1 MFNESNTVEAYLHDL
16 LSGLAKSPSPQP
28 FSQGERGFTGVQQPR
43 AHYSPL
49 PPGERPG
56 VRGLGWHRVAGA
68 DIPRQPQDAFVEPWV
83 REALIR
89 LNPEIAARPDLADE
103 VLYRLRAIVL
113 SVRSDGLIRANEEMT
128 AWLRGERSM
137 PFGENNAHVP
147 VRLIDF
153 DPSASSGLDQNQY
166 VVTQQFTFRAGPPS
180 PPAPLPGGE
189 GSKYAERRADLVLL
203 VNGFPLVLIEAKT
216 PTRAA
221 VSWVDGALQVHD
233 DYEKSVPE
241 LFVCNVFSVATEGKE
256 YHYGSLGLPVKDWGP
271 WRPDSPLP
279 PGEGLG
285 VRERSPPGEGSG
297 VRERHDPLPDDLKA
311 FARQLRQGQTDAEQ
325 LIWRLLRDRRLR
337 GMKFRRQHPVA
348 PFVLDFYCH
357 EARLAVELDGGQHV
371 ERTARDDERTAFL
384 SRQGI
389 RVLRFWNNDVLQ
401 NTEAV
406 LEAVWRALEK
416 LPSSPALLPGGEGR
430 KALTPNPSPGG
441 LRSLTPNPSPGGR
454 GELSGLQRAAESM
467 LRPHVVLDILASFTL
482 FATDKKRRRIK
493 IICRYQQYEA
503 ANKIVERV
511 LAGAPRKGLIWHFQG
526 SGKSLLMV
534 FAAQKLRLHPRLKNP
549 TVLIVVDRIDLDTQI
564 TGTFTGADIP
574 NLEKADSRE
583 KLRQLLAQDVRKIII
598 TTIFKFAD
606 VDTEADGVLNPRG
619 NIIALVDEAH
629 RTQEGD
635 LGRKMRDALPNAFL
649 FGLTGT
655 PINRFDRNTF
665 YAFGADEDEKGYLSR
680 YGFEESIR
688 DGATL
693 KLHFEPRLLEL
704 HIDKAAID
712 AAFKEMT
719 GGLSD
724 LDRDTLGKTAA
735 RMSVLVKTPER
746 IRRVCEDIVQHFR
759 NKVEPNG
766 FKGQI
771 VTFDRES
778 CLLYKAE
785 LDKLLPPEASAVV
798 MTVNSNELAY
808 KPFARGRDEE
818 ERLLDRFRDPG
829 DPLQLLIVTAKLL
842 TGFDAPILQ
851 AMYLDKP
858 LRDHTLLQAICRVNR
873 TYSEQKTHGLIV
885 DYLGIF
891 DDVARALEFDEKGIT
906 AVVSNIQELKDRL
919 PEAMQKCL
927 AFFAGVDRGVEGY
940 EGLIAAQQ
948 CLPNNEVRDHF
959 AAAYSL
965 LGKLWEAISPD
976 PVLGQYER
984 DYKWLSQ
991 VYQSVRPSSGHG
1003 KLIWHAL
1010 GAKTIELIHQN
1021 VHVDAVR
1028 DDLDTL
1034 VLDADLLEAVLSNPN
1049 KTKEIEIKVARRLR
1063 RHLGNPKFKA
1073 LSERLDALRDRFES
1087 GVLNSVEFLKAL
1099 LQLAREVLQAEKETP
1114 PEEDE
1119 DRGKAALTD
1128 LFNEVKTAETPILVE
1143 RVVADIDEIVRQV
1156 RFDGWQATSAGER
1169 LVKQA
1174 LRKTLFKYR
1183 LHADEELFEKAY
1195 SYIRQYY

>member
-1 MFNESNTVEAYLHDL
+1 MTGFTEANTVEAYLYDL
-16 LSGLAKSPSPQP
+16 LSGPAKPIPANV
-28 FSQGERGFTGVQQPR
+28 VQEPEATYGR
-43 AHYSPL
+43 SHK
-49 PPGERPG
+49 GI
-56 VRGLGWHRVAGA
+56 GWRRVASA
-68 DIPRQPQDAFVEPWV
+68 DIPRQHQDVLVESWV

-89 LNPEIAARPDLADE
+89 LNPEIAAQPDRADE
-103 VLYRLRAIVL
+103 VLYKLRAIVL
-113 SVRSDGLIRANEEMT
+113 AVRSDGLIRANEEFT

-137 PFGENNAHVP
+137 PFGQNNEHVP

-153 DPSASSGLDQNQY
+153 DNLDQNQY
-166 VVTQQFTFRAGPPS
+166 VVTQQFTFRAGS
-180 PPAPLPGGE
+180 
-189 GSKYAERRADLVLL
+189 AERRADLVLL
-203 VNGFPLVLIEAKT
+203 VNGLPLVLIEAKT
-216 PTRAA
+216 PTRSA

-233 DYEKSVPE
+233 DYEKHVPE

-256 YHYGSLGLPVKDWGP
+256 YRYGSLGLPIKDWGP
-271 WRPDSPLP
+271 WNLEDDGDALKHPLK
-279 PGEGLG
+279 GL
-285 VRERSPPGEGSG
+285 
-297 VRERHDPLPDDLKA
+297 
-311 FARQLRQGQTDAEQ
+311 
-325 LIWRLLRDRRLR
+325 
-337 GMKFRRQHPVA
+337 
-348 PFVLDFYCH
+348 
-357 EARLAVELDGGQHV
+357 
-371 ERTARDDERTAFL
+371 
-384 SRQGI
+384 
-389 RVLRFWNNDVLQ
+389 
-401 NTEAV
+401 
-406 LEAVWRALEK
+406 K
-416 LPSSPALLPGGEGR
+416 L
-430 KALTPNPSPGG
+430 
-441 LRSLTPNPSPGGR
+441 
-454 GELSGLQRAAESM
+454 AAESM
-467 LRPHVVLDILASFTL
+467 LRPHVVLDILANFTL
-482 FATDKKRRRIK
+482 FATNKKKQRIK

-511 LAGAPRKGLIWHFQG
+511 LAGYPKKGLIWHFQG

-549 TVLIVVDRIDLDTQI
+549 TVLIVVDRVDLDTQI

-574 NLEKADSRE
+574 NLEKADSRD

-598 TTIFKFAD
+598 TTIFKFG
-606 VDTEADGVLNPRG
+606 EADGVLNDRG

-665 YAFGADEDEKGYLSR
+665 YAFGAEEDDKGYLSR

-724 LDRDTLGKTAA
+724 LDRDNLGKTAA
-735 RMSVLVKTPER
+735 KMAVLVKTPER
-746 IRRVCEDIVQHFR
+746 IGRVCEDIVQHFQS
-759 NKVEPNG
+759 KVEPNG

-778 CLLYKAE
+778 CLLYKQE
-785 LDKLLPPEASAVV
+785 LDKLLPPEASDIV
-798 MTVNSNELAY
+798 MTVNANEPQYKAY
-808 KPFARGRDEE
+808 ARTRDEE
-818 ERLLDRFRDPG
+818 ERLLDRFRDPN
-829 DPLQLLIVTAKLL
+829 DPLKLIIVTSKLL

-891 DDVARALEFDEKGIT
+891 DDVAKALEFDDKSVT

-927 AFFAGVDRGVEGY
+927 AFFAGVDRTVEGY

-948 CLPNNEVRDHF
+948 CLPNNEVRDNF
-959 AAAYSL
+959 AVEYSL
-965 LGKLWEAISPD
+965 LNKLWEAISPD
-976 PVLGQYER
+976 PILGEYEK

-991 VYQSVRPSSGHG
+991 VYQSVQPSSGHG
-1003 KLIWHAL
+1003 KLIWHSL

-1034 VLDADLLEAVLSNPN
+1034 VLDADLLEAVLSNPDP
-1049 KTKEIEIKVARRLR
+1049 KKVKEIEIKVARRLR
-1063 RHLGNPKFKA
+1063 KHLGNPKFKA

-1087 GVLNSVEFLKAL
+1087 GVLNSVEFLKQL
-1099 LQLAREVLQAEKETP
+1099 LQLAKEVLQAEKETP

-1119 DRGKAALTD
+1119 DRGKAALTE
-1128 LFNEVKTAETPILVE
+1128 LFNEVKTAETPIMVE
-1143 RVVADIDEIVRQV
+1143 RVVADIDEIVRLV
-1156 RFDGWQATSAGER
+1156 RFPGWQDTLAGER
-1169 LVKQA
+1169 EIKKA
-1174 LRKTLFKYR
+1174 LRKSLFKYK

>member
-1 MFNESNTVEAYLHDL
+1 MRRVQVAFNESNTVEAYLYDL
-16 LSGLAKSPSPQP
+16 LSGPAKPIPANVVQ
-28 FSQGERGFTGVQQPR
+28 EREATYGRSHKGI
-43 AHYSPL
+43 
-49 PPGERPG
+49 
-56 VRGLGWHRVAGA
+56 GWRRVASA
-68 DIPRQPQDAFVEPWV
+68 DIPRQHQDVLVESWV

-89 LNPEIAARPDLADE
+89 LNPEIAAQPDRADE
-103 VLYRLRAIVL
+103 VIYKLRAIVL
-113 SVRSDGLIRANEEMT
+113 AVRSDGLIRANEEFT

-137 PFGENNAHVP
+137 PFGQNNEHVP

-153 DPSASSGLDQNQY
+153 DNLDQNQY
-166 VVTQQFTFRAGPPS
+166 VVTQQFTFRAGS
-180 PPAPLPGGE
+180 
-189 GSKYAERRADLVLL
+189 AERRADLVLL
-203 VNGFPLVLIEAKT
+203 VNGLPLVLIEAKT
-216 PTRAA
+216 PTRSA

-233 DYEKSVPE
+233 DYEKHVPE

-256 YHYGSLGLPVKDWGP
+256 YRYGSLGLPIKDWGP
-271 WRPDSPLP
+271 WNLEDDGDALKHPLK
-279 PGEGLG
+279 GL
-285 VRERSPPGEGSG
+285 
-297 VRERHDPLPDDLKA
+297 
-311 FARQLRQGQTDAEQ
+311 
-325 LIWRLLRDRRLR
+325 
-337 GMKFRRQHPVA
+337 
-348 PFVLDFYCH
+348 
-357 EARLAVELDGGQHV
+357 
-371 ERTARDDERTAFL
+371 
-384 SRQGI
+384 
-389 RVLRFWNNDVLQ
+389 
-401 NTEAV
+401 
-406 LEAVWRALEK
+406 K
-416 LPSSPALLPGGEGR
+416 L
-430 KALTPNPSPGG
+430 
-441 LRSLTPNPSPGGR
+441 
-454 GELSGLQRAAESM
+454 AAESM
-467 LRPHVVLDILASFTL
+467 LRPHVVLDILANFTL
-482 FATDKKRRRIK
+482 FATNKKKQRIK

-511 LAGAPRKGLIWHFQG
+511 LAGYPKKGLIWHFQG

-534 FAAQKLRLHPRLKNP
+534 FAAQKLRLHPCLKNP
-549 TVLIVVDRIDLDTQI
+549 TVLIVVDRVDLDTQI

-574 NLEKADSRE
+574 NLEKADSRD

-598 TTIFKFAD
+598 TTIFKFG
-606 VDTEADGVLNPRG
+606 EADGVLNDRG

-665 YAFGADEDEKGYLSR
+665 YAFGAEEDDKGYLSR

-724 LDRDTLGKTAA
+724 LDRDNLGKTAA
-735 RMSVLVKTPER
+735 KMAVLVKTPER
-746 IRRVCEDIVQHFR
+746 IGRVCEDIVQHFQS
-759 NKVEPNG
+759 KVEPNG

-778 CLLYKAE
+778 CLLYKQE
-785 LDKLLPPEASAVV
+785 LDKLLPPEASDIV
-798 MTVNSNELAY
+798 MTVNANEPQYKAY
-808 KPFARGRDEE
+808 ARTRDEE
-818 ERLLDRFRDPG
+818 ERLLDRFRDPN
-829 DPLQLLIVTAKLL
+829 DPLKLIIVTSKLL

-891 DDVARALEFDEKGIT
+891 DDVAKALEFDDKSVT

-927 AFFAGVDRGVEGY
+927 AFFAGVDRTVEGY

-948 CLPNNEVRDHF
+948 CLPNNEVRDNF
-959 AAAYSL
+959 AVEYSL
-965 LGKLWEAISPD
+965 LNKLWEAISPD
-976 PVLGQYER
+976 PILGEYEK

-991 VYQSVRPSSGHG
+991 VYQSVQPSSGHG
-1003 KLIWHAL
+1003 KLIWHSL

-1034 VLDADLLEAVLSNPN
+1034 VLDADLLEAVLSNPDP
-1049 KTKEIEIKVARRLR
+1049 KKVKEIEIKVARRLR
-1063 RHLGNPKFKA
+1063 KHLGNPKFKA

-1087 GVLNSVEFLKAL
+1087 GVLNSVEFLKQL
-1099 LQLAREVLQAEKETP
+1099 LQLAKEVLQAEKETP

-1119 DRGKAALTD
+1119 DRGKAALTE
-1128 LFNEVKTAETPILVE
+1128 LFNEVKTAETPIMVE
-1143 RVVADIDEIVRQV
+1143 RVVADIDEIVRLV
-1156 RFDGWQATSAGER
+1156 RFPGWQDTLAGER
-1169 LVKQA
+1169 EIKKA
-1174 LRKTLFKYR
+1174 LRKSLFKYK

>member
-1 MFNESNTVEAYLHDL
+1 VFNEANTVEAYLYDL
-16 LSGLAKSPSPQP
+16 LSGPTKPVAVKPESRH
-28 FSQGERGFTGVQQPR
+28 GR
-43 AHYSPL
+43 A
-49 PPGERPG
+49 RT
-56 VRGLGWHRVAGA
+56 GLGWHRIASA
-68 DIPRQPQDAFVEPWV
+68 DFPRQTQEVLVERWV

-89 LNPEIAARPDLADE
+89 LNPEIAADPELADQ
-103 VLYRLRAIVL
+103 VLYKLRAIIL

-137 PFGENNAHVP
+137 PFGQNNEHVP

-153 DPSASSGLDQNQY
+153 DNFDQNHY
-166 VVTQQFTFRAGPPS
+166 VVTQQFVYRAGS
-180 PPAPLPGGE
+180 
-189 GSKYAERRADLVLL
+189 AERRADLVLL

-216 PTRAA
+216 PTRSA
-221 VSWVDGALQVHD
+221 VSWVDGAVQVHD
-233 DYEKSVPE
+233 DYEKYVPE

-271 WRPDSPLP
+271 WN
-279 PGEGLG
+279 
-285 VRERSPPGEGSG
+285 
-297 VRERHDPLPDDLKA
+297 
-311 FARQLRQGQTDAEQ
+311 
-325 LIWRLLRDRRLR
+325 
-337 GMKFRRQHPVA
+337 
-348 PFVLDFYCH
+348 LD
-357 EARLAVELDGGQHV
+357 VDGGDSQRHP
-371 ERTARDDERTAFL
+371 L
-384 SRQGI
+384 HG
-389 RVLRFWNNDVLQ
+389 L
-401 NTEAV
+401 
-406 LEAVWRALEK
+406 K
-416 LPSSPALLPGGEGR
+416 L
-430 KALTPNPSPGG
+430 
-441 LRSLTPNPSPGGR
+441 
-454 GELSGLQRAAESM
+454 AAESM

-482 FATDKKRRRIK
+482 FATDKKQRRIK

-511 LAGAPRKGLIWHFQG
+511 LAGYPKKGLIWHFQG

-534 FAAQKLRLHPRLKNP
+534 FAAQKLRLHPGLKNP

-574 NLEKADSRE
+574 NLEKAETRD
-583 KLRQLLAQDVRKIII
+583 KLQQLLAQDVRKIII
-598 TTIFKFAD
+598 TTIFKFG
-606 VDTEADGVLNPRG
+606 EADGALNERT

-655 PINRFDRNTF
+655 PINRFDKNTF
-665 YAFGADEDEKGYLSR
+665 YAFGADEDAKGYMSR

-693 KLHFEPRLLEL
+693 KLHFEPRLVEL

-724 LDRDTLGKTAA
+724 LDKDHLGKTAA
-735 RMSVLVKTPER
+735 KMAVLVKTPER
-746 IRRVCEDIVQHFR
+746 IRHVCTDIVQHFQ

-778 CLLYKAE
+778 CLLYKTE
-785 LDKLLPPEASAVV
+785 LDKLLPPEASEVV
-798 MTVNSNELAY
+798 MTVNVNEPQY
-808 KPFARGRDEE
+808 KAFSRGKDEE
-818 ERLLDRFRDPG
+818 ERLLDRFRDPN
-829 DPLQLLIVTAKLL
+829 DPLKLIIVTSKLL

-891 DDVARALEFDEKGIT
+891 DDVAKALEFDDKSMT

-927 AFFAGVDRGVEGY
+927 AFFAGVDRAVEGY

-948 CLPNNEVRDHF
+948 CLPNNEVRDNF
-959 AAAYSL
+959 AGAYSL

-976 PVLGQYER
+976 TILGQYEK

-991 VYQSVRPSSGHG
+991 VYQSVQPSSGHG
-1003 KLIWHAL
+1003 KLIWHSL

-1034 VLDADLLEAVLSNPN
+1034 VLDADLLEAVLSNPDP
-1049 KTKEIEIKVARRLR
+1049 KKAKEIEIKVARRLR
-1063 RHLGNPKFKA
+1063 KHLGNPKFKA

-1087 GVLNSVEFLKAL
+1087 GVLNSVEFLKQL
-1099 LQLAREVLQAEKETP
+1099 LQLAKEVLQAEKEVP
-1114 PEEDE
+1114 PDEDE

-1128 LFNEVKTAETPILVE
+1128 LFNEVKTVETPIMVE
-1143 RVVADIDEIVRQV
+1143 RVVTDIDEIVRLV
-1156 RFDGWQATSAGER
+1156 RFPGWQDTLAGER
-1169 LVKQA
+1169 EIKKA
-1174 LRKTLFKYR
+1174 LRKSLFKYK

>member
-1 MFNESNTVEAYLHDL
+1 MFNEANTVEAYLYDL
-16 LSGLAKSPSPQP
+16 LSGPAKFVPANVVHEPQ
-28 FSQGERGFTGVQQPR
+28 STYGRS
-43 AHYSPL
+43 HK
-49 PPGERPG
+49 
-56 VRGLGWHRVAGA
+56 GLGWRRIASA
-68 DIPRQPQDAFVEPWV
+68 DFPRQTQEVLVEKWV
-83 REALIR
+83 RETLIR
-89 LNPEIAARPDLADE
+89 LNPEIAADPELADQ
-103 VLYRLRAIVL
+103 VLYKLRAIIL

-137 PFGENNAHVP
+137 PFGLNNEHVP

-153 DPSASSGLDQNQY
+153 DNLDQNQY
-166 VVTQQFTFRAGPPS
+166 VVTQQFVYRAGS
-180 PPAPLPGGE
+180 
-189 GSKYAERRADLVLL
+189 AERRADLVLL

-216 PTRAA
+216 PTRSA
-221 VSWVDGALQVHD
+221 VSWVDGAVQVHD
-233 DYEKSVPE
+233 DYEKYVPE

-271 WRPDSPLP
+271 WNLDDNPGDGQKHPLH
-279 PGEGLG
+279 GL
-285 VRERSPPGEGSG
+285 
-297 VRERHDPLPDDLKA
+297 
-311 FARQLRQGQTDAEQ
+311 
-325 LIWRLLRDRRLR
+325 
-337 GMKFRRQHPVA
+337 
-348 PFVLDFYCH
+348 
-357 EARLAVELDGGQHV
+357 
-371 ERTARDDERTAFL
+371 
-384 SRQGI
+384 
-389 RVLRFWNNDVLQ
+389 
-401 NTEAV
+401 
-406 LEAVWRALEK
+406 K
-416 LPSSPALLPGGEGR
+416 L
-430 KALTPNPSPGG
+430 
-441 LRSLTPNPSPGGR
+441 
-454 GELSGLQRAAESM
+454 AAESM

-482 FATDKKRRRIK
+482 FATDRKQRRIK
-493 IICRYQQYEA
+493 IISRYQQYDA

-511 LAGAPRKGLIWHFQG
+511 LAGYPKKGLIWHFQG

-574 NLEKADSRE
+574 NLEKAETRD
-583 KLRQLLAQDVRKIII
+583 KLQQLLAQDVRKIII
-598 TTIFKFAD
+598 TTIFKFG
-606 VDTEADGVLNPRG
+606 EADGALNERS

-635 LGRKMRDALPNAFL
+635 LGRKMRNALPNAFL

-655 PINRFDRNTF
+655 PINRFDKNTF
-665 YAFGADEDEKGYLSR
+665 YAFGADEDAKGYMSR

-693 KLHFEPRLLEL
+693 KLHFEPRLVGL

-724 LDRDTLGKTAA
+724 LDRDNLGKTAA
-735 RMSVLVKTPER
+735 KMAVLVKTPDR
-746 IRRVCEDIVQHFR
+746 IRRVCEDIVQHFQS
-759 NKVEPNG
+759 KVEPNG
-766 FKGQI
+766 FKGQV

-778 CLLYKAE
+778 CLLYKTE
-785 LDKLLPPEASAVV
+785 LDKLLPPEASEVV
-798 MTVNSNELAY
+798 MTVNSGESQY
-808 KPFARGRDEE
+808 KAFNRSKDEE
-818 ERLLDRFRDPG
+818 ERVLDRFRDPN
-829 DPLQLLIVTAKLL
+829 DPLKLLIVTSKLL

-873 TYSEQKTHGLIV
+873 TYSEQKSHGLIV

-891 DDVARALEFDEKGIT
+891 DDVAKALEFDEKGIT
-906 AVVSNIQELKDRL
+906 AVVSNIQELMDRL

-927 AFFAGVDRGVEGY
+927 AFFAGVDRTVEGY

-948 CLPNNEVRDHF
+948 CLPNNTVRDNF
-959 AAAYSL
+959 AGEFSL
-965 LGKLWEAISPD
+965 LNKLWEAISPD
-976 PVLGQYER
+976 PVLGQYEK

-991 VYQSVRPSSGHG
+991 VYQSVQPSSGHG
-1003 KLIWHAL
+1003 KLIWHSL

-1034 VLDADLLEAVLSNPN
+1034 VLDADLLDAVLSNPDPK

-1063 RHLGNPKFKA
+1063 KHLGNPKFKA

-1087 GVLNSVEFLKAL
+1087 GVLNSVEFLKQL
-1099 LQLAREVLQAEKETP
+1099 LQLAKEVLQAEKEIP

-1119 DRGKAALTD
+1119 DRGKAALTE
-1128 LFNEVKTAETPILVE
+1128 LFAEVKTAETPIMVE
-1143 RVVADIDEIVRQV
+1143 RVVGDIDEIVRQV
-1156 RFDGWQATSAGER
+1156 RFDGWQATNAGER

-1174 LRKTLFKYR
+1174 LRKALFKYK
-1183 LHADEELFEKAY
+1183 LHAEEELFEKAY